1 MERDAR
7 GMGPKRDH
15 EPGTDLEAFVASR
28 FAGACAAI
36 VNDHAAVLAGDV
48 EAVHRMRVAT
58 RGLRSDLR
66 TFEMLIGQARVDTLA
81 FELRSLAHALGA
93 VRDLDVLRPQID
105 AIITALPAVH
115 IDAGRALVRI
125 LGVQRAEAHEA
136 LSSMLGSA
144 AHAALV
150 TRLEAL
156 AADPPVAAGRPV
168 SSDAEPH
175 VRRAVRR
182 SVKADARRARK
193 LGSNPADADLH
204 ALRKQLKRTR
214 YGAAALAALSGRK
227 TDRRLVTA
235 LGALQDELG
244 AMQDLTTLAT
254 WLPSVARTDRER
266 AAFAAGMLVP
276 AVGAHTSRARRRWK
290 VARAA
295 LRALAEAQA

>member
-1 MERDAR
+1 
-7 GMGPKRDH
+7 MGPRRDH
-15 EPGTDLEAFVASR
+15 EPGTDLAAFVAAR
-28 FAGACAAI
+28 FAGSRDAI
-36 VNDHAAVLAGDV
+36 VENHVAVLAGDV
-48 EAVHRMRVAT
+48 EAVHKMRVAT
-58 RGLRSDLR
+58 RRLRSDLR
-66 TFEMLIGQARVDTLA
+66 TFDLLIDQARVVTLG

-93 VRDLDVLRPQID
+93 VRDLDVLRPQVD
-105 AIITALPAVH
+105 TLVTALPAVH
-115 IDAGRALVRI
+115 LDAGRALVTT

-136 LSSMLGSA
+136 LSRTLGGT
-144 AHAALV
+144 AHVTLV
-150 TRLEAL
+150 SRLGAL
-156 AADPPVAAGRPV
+156 AEVPPVAPGRAA

-193 LGSNPADADLH
+193 LGTNPADADLH
-204 ALRKQLKRTR
+204 ALRKRLKRTR
-214 YGAAALAALSGRK
+214 YGATALAELSGRK

-254 WLPSVARTDRER
+254 WLPSVARTDGER

-276 AVGAHTSRARRRWK
+276 AVGVHTSRARRRWK

-295 LRALAEAQA
+295 LRALADAQA